1 MSKCQW
7 LPPRTHPSPLPPTSS
22 LDESASAAR
31 AAARFPPFALRDAR
45 APRTACCALRPT
57 LRDARVLGVGCEAI
71 HAPLPELRSGKA
83 SLVTLVRDEG
93 VRPTVRSAV
102 VYSLISVAG
111 PLAPP
116 PAWALPTHSQQP
128 DGVAS
133 FAEQQAVGVASIF
146 LPPLPIGSRRALYR
160 PRPIAIEQ
168 ALVGQRY
175 LVTPIAVNPSRA
187 KAAQAALGLGS
198 EDSAVD
204 DRFWRQG
211 SGTAL
216 CEQSSPKTRSTST
229 TDDVARAGLAARAAA
244 PRLFAPSGPK
254 VHPRRLLLSAGPKR
268 DSAYFEPRPEVE
280 GVAAS
285 IQLADALEWLRP
297 LSANCRPVVNFVTRH
312 TRQPRL
318 PEAVV
323 CTGTEGAACACAIAD
338 GDAIAG
344 SLPGLQLPAR
354 GRLPQRV
361 RRAFFALLTAEPQDF
376 AVIVAS
382 AKSPKVI
389 WPPHDVAAER
399 AASFLLH
406 AERESLRRALP
417 LSSILSPAW
426 RGELGPTAHGPKPML
441 SAAVLGGR
449 H

>member
-1 MSKCQW
+1 LS
-7 LPPRTHPSPLPPTSS
+7 
-22 LDESASAAR
+22 
-31 AAARFPPFALRDAR
+31 
-45 APRTACCALRPT
+45 
-57 LRDARVLGVGCEAI
+57 
-71 HAPLPELRSGKA
+71 
-83 SLVTLVRDEG
+83 EG
-93 VRPTVRSAV
+93 TKS
-102 VYSLISVAG
+102 
-111 PLAPP
+111 
-116 PAWALPTHSQQP
+116 
-128 DGVAS
+128 D
-133 FAEQQAVGVASIF
+133 
-146 LPPLPIGSRRALYR
+146 
-160 PRPIAIEQ
+160 
-168 ALVGQRY
+168 
-175 LVTPIAVNPSRA
+175 
-187 KAAQAALGLGS
+187 S
-198 EDSAVD
+198 E
-204 DRFWRQG
+204 
-211 SGTAL
+211 
-216 CEQSSPKTRSTST
+216 
-229 TDDVARAGLAARAAA
+229 
-244 PRLFAPSGPK
+244 
-254 VHPRRLLLSAGPKR
+254 
-268 DSAYFEPRPEVE
+268 YFEPRPEVE

-318 PEAVV
+318 PEALV

-344 SLPGLQLPAR
+344 SLPGLQLPAH

-361 RRAFFALLTAEPQDF
+361 RRAFFALLTAEPRDF

-389 WPPHDVAAER
+389 WAPHEVAAER

-426 RGELGPTAHGPKPML
+426 RGEFGPTAHGPKPML

>member
-1 MSKCQW
+1 
-7 LPPRTHPSPLPPTSS
+7 
-22 LDESASAAR
+22 
-31 AAARFPPFALRDAR
+31 
-45 APRTACCALRPT
+45 
-57 LRDARVLGVGCEAI
+57 
-71 HAPLPELRSGKA
+71 
-83 SLVTLVRDEG
+83 
-93 VRPTVRSAV
+93 
-102 VYSLISVAG
+102 
-111 PLAPP
+111 
-116 PAWALPTHSQQP
+116 
-128 DGVAS
+128 
-133 FAEQQAVGVASIF
+133 
-146 LPPLPIGSRRALYR
+146 
-160 PRPIAIEQ
+160 
-168 ALVGQRY
+168 
-175 LVTPIAVNPSRA
+175 
-187 KAAQAALGLGS
+187 
-198 EDSAVD
+198 
-204 DRFWRQG
+204 
-211 SGTAL
+211 
-216 CEQSSPKTRSTST
+216 
-229 TDDVARAGLAARAAA
+229 
-244 PRLFAPSGPK
+244 
-254 VHPRRLLLSAGPKR
+254 LSAGPKR

-318 PEAVV
+318 PEALV

-344 SLPGLQLPAR
+344 SLPGLQLPAH

-361 RRAFFALLTAEPQDF
+361 RRAFFALLTAEPRDF

-389 WPPHDVAAER
+389 WAPHEVAAER

-426 RGELGPTAHGPKPML
+426 RGEFGPTAHGPKPML